1 MSMLSLTKGS
11 RRALLTICACMM
23 SSGAALA
30 QVANDFDMSTVAPA
44 QGDNTGTPHLQ
55 SDFQPNYV
63 PSPSRFSTN
72 QRLASLAETSR
83 TILSQRSQRLPRT
96 TLDSFVYQAGGQAE
110 QIYGDEGVMG
120 LPPINGLG
128 GGNVI
133 NAGIRSNGNDPSRG
147 LTTGHRSDLPSVML
161 TYY

>member
-11 RRALLTICACMM
+11 RRALLTICACFM

-30 QVANDFDMSTVAPA
+30 QVADFDMSTVAPA
-44 QGDNTGTPHLQ
+44 QGDNSGTPHPQ

-63 PSPSRFSTN
+63 PSPSQFTSN
-72 QRLASLAETSR
+72 QRLDSLAYASR

-96 TLDSFVYQAGGQAE
+96 TLDSFVYQAGGMAE
-110 QIYGDEGVMG
+110 QIYGDEGSMG
-120 LPPINGLG
+120 LPPINGLSG
-128 GGNVI
+128 ANVI
-133 NAGIRSNGNDPSRG
+133 NAGITGQRASG
-147 LTTGHRSDLPSVML
+147 LTTNHRSDLPSVML

>member
-11 RRALLTICACMM
+11 RRAVLTLCACIM

-44 QGDNTGTPHLQ
+44 QGDNTGTPHPQ
-55 SDFQPNYV
+55 SAFQPNYV
-63 PSPSRFSTN
+63 PSPSQFTSN
-72 QRLASLAETSR
+72 QRLDSLAYATR

-133 NAGIRSNGNDPSRG
+133 NAGITGQRAAG
-147 LTTGHRSDLPSVML
+147 LTTNHRSDLPSVML

>member
-1 MSMLSLTKGS
+1 MSMLSLNKGS
-11 RRALLTICACMM
+11 RRALLTLCVCMM

-44 QGDNTGTPHLQ
+44 AGDNRGTPHPQ

-63 PSPSRFSTN
+63 PSPSQFTNN
-72 QRLASLAETSR
+72 QRLDSLAYATR
-83 TILSQRSQRLPRT
+83 TILSQRSQRLPKT

-110 QIYGDEGVMG
+110 QIYGDEGTSG
-120 LPPINGLG
+120 LPPINGMG

-133 NAGIRSNGNDPSRG
+133 NAGIHSNK
-147 LTTGHRSDLPSVML
+147 LTTDHKSDLPSVML